1 MSGGI
6 VVFAPLWFVL
16 VVVVWQSVA
25 NLKEGKGGIE
35 CPTNTLS
42 KLGSDAARSTVILLT
57 DDSVERLHHVGA
69 AVALARVAT
78 VARPPCSGAGAVAR
92 GAGTDDQTEA
102 AEVLTGCCC
111 LLTFTIPTPRGWLR
125 ACV

>member
-1 MSGGI
+1 MSVGI
-6 VVFAPLWFVL
+6 VVFAPLQFVL
-16 VVVVWQSVA
+16 LVIVWQSIA
-25 NLKEGKGGIE
+25 HFKEGKGGIE
-35 CPTNTLS
+35 RPTNTLS

-57 DDSVERLHHVGA
+57 DDSFECLHRVGA
-69 AVALARVAT
+69 AVALAHVTT

-92 GAGTDDQTEA
+92 GAGTGDQTEA
-102 AEVLTGCCC
+102 AEVLKGCRC